1 VHEGGF
7 SCTKNTQGKVEFRNP
22 KGQLIARTGYI
33 PAFSGLLD
41 ITERMRNRYED
52 LFIDANTC
60 VTQCVTQYD
69 GGGIDWNMAVSA
81 MYQ

>member
-22 KGQLIARTGYI
+22 KGELIARTGYI
-33 PAFSGLLD
+33 PAFSTMLD

-60 VTQCVTQYD
+60 VTKYN

>member
-1 VHEGGF
+1 MPNATVPTLTYISADLSPSRQH
-7 SCTKNTQGKVEFRNP
+7 SDLL
-22 KGQLIARTGYI
+22 GQE
-33 PAFSGLLD
+33 

-60 VTQCVTQYD
+60 VTKYA
-69 GGGIDWNMAVSA
+69 GGGIDCNMAVSA

>member
-1 VHEGGF
+1 M
-7 SCTKNTQGKVEFRNP
+7 
-22 KGQLIARTGYI
+22 
-33 PAFSGLLD
+33 LD

-60 VTQCVTQYD
+60 VTKYD